1 MKPAPCPEKRDLI
14 GAYQLATRKYSE
26 AVASLNQNMG
36 ICGRDR
42 YDAFPQLSRR
52 GAGSSRTRRSNA
64 WTSTS
69 PNTPVRHSSPN
80 AKERI
85 SHHISV
91 ERLIRFADQHVL
103 SIRCLTVMPFPH
115 SIFRTAAP

>member
-42 YDAFPQLSRR
+42 YDAF
-52 GAGSSRTRRSNA
+52 
-64 WTSTS
+64 
-69 PNTPVRHSSPN
+69 HSL
-80 AKERI
+80 AEEARKLAHEAEQRM
-85 SHHISV
+85 
-91 ERLIRFADQHVL
+91 DKHVAE
-103 SIRCLTVMPFPH
+103 H
-115 SIFRTAAP
+115 SC